1 MPKRPKTFTIWEDET
16 MTNIRIPRRAMLGGA
31 AAAAT
36 VGVGLRPAHAAD
48 LKIGVDLSL
57 TGGTDDFGK
66 GSRMGIELATNEF
79 NAAGGYKGQKI
90 ELVIYDDETKPA
102 KGVENITRLITRD
115 RVCAVIGPANSGV
128 ALAVIDIAQKQ
139 KIPLMVPLPT
149 SEMIIGRYAKEPKH
163 YIFRVS
169 LNDGIQTQ
177 FMIDYIKRKKLTR
190 IGLMHDS
197 TGWGQSGR
205 DTALRMIKEAG
216 MAFTG
221 DPQVFDQNDTDMTAQ
236 LAKLK
241 ELNVEFII
249 TYALAPAGVQIAK
262 SMQKLGMK
270 TPWSGT
276 WGLIAPNFLKLGGK
290 ETIEGVMAVTSYTP
304 DHSAN
309 AKALHEKVERIYK
322 NQGGDFHPV
331 ATAQS
336 YDAARIVL
344 RAIAKVGPDPVKIR
358 DAIEA
363 TDDFHDAVTKMKAR
377 PFTPENHEA
386 LGADTGFLA
395 VWRNGQLARAD

>member
-1 MPKRPKTFTIWEDET
+1 
-16 MTNIRIPRRAMLGGA
+16 MTNIRIPRRSLMVGA
-31 AAAAT
+31 ASAVAIGAT
-36 VGVGLRPAHAAD
+36 IRPAYAAD

-79 NAAGGYKGQKI
+79 NAAGGYKGQKV

-102 KGVENITRLITRD
+102 KGVENVTRLITRD
-115 RVCAVIGPANSGV
+115 RVCAIIGPANSGV

-149 SEMIIGRYAKEPKH
+149 AEMIIGRYAKEPKH

-177 FMIDYIKRKKLTR
+177 FMIDYIKRKKIAR
-190 IGLMHDS
+190 VGLMHDS

-205 DTALRMIKEAG
+205 DTALRLMKDAG
-216 MAFTG
+216 LSFTG
-221 DPQVFDQNDTDMTAQ
+221 EPQVFDQNDTDMTAQ
-236 LAKLK
+236 LSKLRDA
-241 ELNVEFII
+241 NVEFII
-249 TYALAPAGVQIAK
+249 TYALAPAGVQVAR

-304 DHSAN
+304 DHNEA
-309 AKALHEKVERIYK
+309 AKVLHEKIERIYK
-322 NQGGDFHPV
+322 DQGGDFHPV

-336 YDAARIVL
+336 YDAARLVL
-344 RAIAKVGPDPVKIR
+344 RAIGKVGPDPQKIR
-358 DAIEA
+358 DALEQ
-363 TDDFHDAVTKMKAR
+363 TDDFKDAVTKMSAR
-377 PFTPENHEA
+377 PFTADNHEA

-395 VWRNGQLARAD
+395 VWKNGQLVRAD